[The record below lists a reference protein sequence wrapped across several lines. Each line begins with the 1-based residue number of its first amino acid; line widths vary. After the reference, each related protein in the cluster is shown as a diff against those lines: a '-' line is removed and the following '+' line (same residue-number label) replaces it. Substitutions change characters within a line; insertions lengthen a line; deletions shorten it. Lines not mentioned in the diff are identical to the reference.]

1 MAITSLIDK
10 KPSNQHKVT
19 EHDHVDTRMRDK
31 NIEPNSFSR
40 HTNKRRV
47 KPTGLV
53 FEFLIRN
60 KTNSI
65 FR

>member
-10 KPSNQHKVT
+10 EPSNQHKVT

-31 NIEPNSFSR
+31 NIQPNSFSR

-47 KPTGLV
+47 TDG
-53 FEFLIRN
+53 FGF
-60 KTNSI
+60 
-65 FR
+65 